1 MNPYLSQLGYQ
12 GFNIL
17 FVVIIIAFYYYKH
30 ITNPLVYLSVLVWQF
45 SSHLLNVIIKNTLRM
60 PRPDSYDK
68 KAHGDNDCEN
78 LDNSQYFNK
87 IKNSVTWKNYLIIH
101 RNFGMPS
108 GHAQA
113 VVSEFIFIALYFK
126 KPLLTLVSFAQ
137 VALTI
142 YQRYATRRHSIKQLV
157 AGSSIG
163 VLVGVGFYHLF
174 KYNVLRIAQ

>member
-1 MNPYLSQLGYQ
+1 MNSYLSLLGYQ

-17 FVVIIIAFYYYKH
+17 FVVIIVALYYYKH
-30 ITNPLVYLSVLVWQF
+30 ITNPLIYLSILVWQF
-45 SSHLLNVIIKNTLRM
+45 SSHLLNVIIKNTLRL
-60 PRPDSYDK
+60 PRPDSYDEK
-68 KAHGDNDCEN
+68 EHSHEHD
-78 LDNSQYFNK
+78 FNK

-126 KPLLTLVSFAQ
+126 KPLLTIASFAQ

-142 YQRYATRRHSIKQLV
+142 YQRYATRRHSIKQLA
-157 AGSSIG
+157 AGSTIG
-163 VLVGVGFYHLF
+163 VLVGVGFYQLF
-174 KYNVLRIAQ
+174 KHNVLRIVQ

>member
-17 FVVIIIAFYYYKH
+17 FVVIIGALYYYKH
-30 ITNPLVYLSVLVWQF
+30 ITNPLIYLSVLVWQF
-45 SSHLLNVIIKNTLRM
+45 SSHLLNVIIKNTLRL
-60 PRPDSYDK
+60 PRPDSYD
-68 KAHGDNDCEN
+68 HGDN
-78 LDNSQYFNK
+78 LDNSQSFNK

-126 KPLLTLVSFAQ
+126 KPLLNLVSFAQ

-142 YQRYATRRHSIKQLV
+142 YQRYATRRHSINQLV

-163 VLVGVGFYHLF
+163 VLVGLGFYHLF

>member
-1 MNPYLSQLGYQ
+1 MNSYLSLLGYQ

-17 FVVIIIAFYYYKH
+17 FVVIIIALYYYKH
-30 ITNPLVYLSVLVWQF
+30 ITNPLIYLSILVWQF
-45 SSHLLNVIIKNTLRM
+45 SSHLLNVIIKNTLRL
-60 PRPDSYDK
+60 PRPDSYDDEK
-68 KAHGDNDCEN
+68 EHSHEQ
-78 LDNSQYFNK
+78 SFNK

-126 KPLLTLVSFAQ
+126 KPLLTIASFAQ

-142 YQRYATRRHSIKQLV
+142 YQRYATRRHSIKQLAV
-157 AGSSIG
+157 GSTIG
-163 VLVGVGFYHLF
+163 ILVGLGFYHLF